1 MLETQTQ
8 AVEERS
14 GNHGS
19 ESHSKVP
26 ASIFRAYDIRGVVD
40 EQLDSETIRLIGQ
53 GIASEAL
60 ANGIDTLLLGYDGRL
75 SNPSLSK
82 ALIDGLLS
90 TGCNVVNLGRITTP
104 MLYHASHTT
113 DFDSGV
119 MLTASHNPSN
129 YNGLKIVFQRSC
141 LADNKIQDI
150 KTRIEQ
156 AQFAEGAGTY
166 QQLDIASPYIA
177 DICSRID
184 IQKPLK
190 VVIDCGNAVAG
201 DIAPGLF
208 EELGC
213 EVIPLY
219 CEVDGNFP
227 NHHPDPTV
235 PENLQAL
242 CAEVI
247 AQGAAIGVAF
257 DGDGDRLG
265 LVSNS
270 GKFKDANQI
279 LMLLVGDIA
288 PRYPAASIIYDVKC
302 SNKLAELI
310 AEKGGTAVMHR
321 SGHSFMKQKMQE
333 TQAPLGGEFAAHIF
347 IKDRWYGFDDGLYA
361 AARVLELIS
370 RANESADEIFSAL
383 AIPFS
388 TPEIKLAVSDEAKF
402 ALMEKII
409 ATAKFENARLVTLD
423 GLRVEYDD
431 AWGLVRASNTSPA
444 LLLRFEADSEERLQ
458 QIKAEFK
465 ALIMN
470 ADKTIEADF

>member
-8 AVEERS
+8 AIERNT
-14 GNHGS
+14 GKNT
-19 ESHSKVP
+19 KIP

-40 EQLDSETIRLIGQ
+40 EQLDSSTIRMIGQ

-60 ANGIDTLLLGYDGRL
+60 TNGIDTLLLGYDGRL
-75 SNPSLSK
+75 SSPSLSK
-82 ALIDGLLS
+82 ALIDGILS
-90 TGCNVVNLGRITTP
+90 TGCNVVNLGQITTP

-129 YNGLKIVFQRSC
+129 YNGLKIVFKHSC
-141 LADNKIQDI
+141 LAENKIQDI

-156 AQFAEGAGTY
+156 ARIVSGVGVYNE
-166 QQLDIASPYIA
+166 LDITPAYIA
-177 DICSRID
+177 DVCSRIE
-184 IQKPLK
+184 IQQPLK
-190 VVIDCGNAVAG
+190 IVVDCGNAVAG

-219 CEVDGNFP
+219 CDVDGSFP

-235 PENLQAL
+235 PENLRAL
-242 CAEVI
+242 SDEVI
-247 AQGAAIGVAF
+247 KQGADIGVAF

-265 LVSNS
+265 LVSNT
-270 GKFKDANQI
+270 GAFIDANQI
-279 LMLLVGDIA
+279 LMLLVYDIV
-288 PRYPAASIIYDVKC
+288 PRYPNAAIIYDVKC

-310 AEKGGTAVMHR
+310 SEKGGKAVMHR

-333 TQAPLGGEFAAHIF
+333 TNAPLGGEFAAHIF
-347 IKDRWYGFDDGLYA
+347 IKDRWYGFDDGLYS
-361 AARVLELIS
+361 AARVLELIGRS
-370 RANESADEIFSAL
+370 NESSQKIFSKL

-388 TPEIKLAVSDEAKF
+388 TPEIKVAISDERKF
-402 ALMEKII
+402 STMEKII
-409 ATAKFENARLVTLD
+409 ASAKFDGANLVTLD
-423 GLRVEYDD
+423 GLRVEYKDG
-431 AWGLVRASNTSPA
+431 WGLIRASNTSPA

-458 QIKAEFK
+458 QIESEFK
-465 ALIMN
+465 ALIRN
-470 ADKTIEADF
+470 ADKTIEANF